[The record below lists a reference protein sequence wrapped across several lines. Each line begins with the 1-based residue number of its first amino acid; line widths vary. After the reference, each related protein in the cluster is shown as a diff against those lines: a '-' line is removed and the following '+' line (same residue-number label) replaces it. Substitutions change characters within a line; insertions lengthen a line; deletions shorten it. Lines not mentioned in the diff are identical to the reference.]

1 MRYIFLFLLFAYNS
15 VYANEINE
23 TYWSTMQCDGYIYH
37 FNTQTEK
44 YKIYSKLSIKEPNK
58 IEYNSYQLT
67 EGVMSKIKESE
78 YQLISKT
85 VKEKATV
92 NFKNSTQ
99 PTLSSKYG
107 NVFLVPCNKE
117 NSLQIIKEA
126 EKHFES
132 CSKNTLNCKSL

>member
-1 MRYIFLFLLFAYNS
+1 MRHILVFLLFASIN
-15 VYANEINE
+15 ANASEISE

-37 FNTQTEK
+37 FNTKTEK

-58 IEYNSYQLT
+58 AEYNSYQLT
-67 EGVMSKIKESE
+67 EGVMDKINESE
-78 YQLISKT
+78 YQLTSKT
-85 VKEKATV
+85 VKENAIV
-92 NFKNSTQ
+92 NFKDSMQ

-107 NVFLVPCNKE
+107 NVSLVPCNKE

-132 CSKNTLNCKSL
+132 CPKNTLNCKSL